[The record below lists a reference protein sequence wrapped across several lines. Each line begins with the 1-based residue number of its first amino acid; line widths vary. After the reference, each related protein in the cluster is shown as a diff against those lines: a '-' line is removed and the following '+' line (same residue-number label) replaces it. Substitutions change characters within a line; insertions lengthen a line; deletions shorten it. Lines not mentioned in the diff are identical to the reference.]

1 MYGKMMNDKKMM
13 PKMSKGTKA
22 MTMKKKPKVK
32 PKKMGKK
39 K

>member
-1 MYGKMMNDKKMM
+1 MMYGKMMNDKKMM
-13 PKMSKGTKA
+13 PKGTKA
-22 MTMKKKPKVK
+22 MTIKKKPKVK